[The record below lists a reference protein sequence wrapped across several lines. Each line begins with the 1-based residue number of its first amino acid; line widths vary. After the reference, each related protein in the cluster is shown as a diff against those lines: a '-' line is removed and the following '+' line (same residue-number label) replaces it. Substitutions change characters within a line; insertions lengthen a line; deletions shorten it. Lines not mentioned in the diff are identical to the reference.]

1 MLLKQKP
8 EILKK
13 IVDLYIMSKR
23 SHISIFIF
31 SLGLAIVFGG
41 LDYATHSMLDLFLNK
56 GKFVAL
62 VIYTPLFIV
71 VTYTGFWMYIQEKT
85 IVKEKTHQLGGL

>member
-31 SLGLAIVFGG
+31 SLGLAIVLAC
-41 LDYATHSMLDLFLNK
+41 LDYTTHSMLDLFLNK

-62 VIYTPLFIV
+62 VIYTLLFMAVI
-71 VTYTGFWMYIQEKT
+71 YTGFWMYIQAKLFL
-85 IVKEKTHQLGGL
+85 KKNQ

>member
-1 MLLKQKP
+1 
-8 EILKK
+8 
-13 IVDLYIMSKR
+13 MSKR

-62 VIYTPLFIV
+62 VIYSLLFMA
-71 VTYTGFWMYIQEKT
+71 VTYTGVWMYIQAKLLLKKKPT
-85 IVKEKTHQLGGL
+85 N

>member
-62 VIYTPLFIV
+62 VIYTLLFMA
-71 VTYTGFWMYIQEKT
+71 VTYTGVWMYIQAKLLLKKKPT
-85 IVKEKTHQLGGL
+85 N

>member
-31 SLGLAIVFGG
+31 SLGLAIVLAG
-41 LDYATHSMLDLFLNK
+41 LDYATHSIFN
-56 GKFVAL
+56 
-62 VIYTPLFIV
+62 
-71 VTYTGFWMYIQEKT
+71 
-85 IVKEKTHQLGGL
+85 H

>member
-1 MLLKQKP
+1 
-8 EILKK
+8 
-13 IVDLYIMSKR
+13 MSKI

-31 SLGLAIVFGG
+31 SLGLAIVCGG

-62 VIYTPLFIV
+62 VIYTLLFMA
-71 VTYTGFWMYIQEKT
+71 VTYTGVWMYIQAKLLLKKNQQ
-85 IVKEKTHQLGGL
+85 IK

>member
-62 VIYTPLFIV
+62 VIYSLLFMA
-71 VTYTGFWMYIQEKT
+71 VTYTGVWMYIQAKLLLKKKPT
-85 IVKEKTHQLGGL
+85 N

>member
-13 IVDLYIMSKR
+13 IIDLYIMSKR

-31 SLGLAIVFGG
+31 SLGLAIVLAG
-41 LDYATHSMLDLFLNK
+41 LDYATHSMLDLFLHK
-56 GKFVAL
+56 GNIVAL
-62 VIYTPLFIV
+62 AIKTLLFMAI
-71 VTYTGFWMYIQEKT
+71 TYTGFWMYIQAKLFL
-85 IVKEKTHQLGGL
+85 KKNQ

>member
-1 MLLKQKP
+1 MLLKQKQ

-56 GKFVAL
+56 GNIVAL
-62 VIYTPLFIV
+62 VIYTLLFMA
-71 VTYTGFWMYIQEKT
+71 VTYTGVWMYIQAKLLLKKKPT
-85 IVKEKTHQLGGL
+85 N

>member
-62 VIYTPLFIV
+62 VIYTLFFMA
-71 VTYTGFWMYIQEKT
+71 VTYTGVWMYIQAKLLLKKKPT
-85 IVKEKTHQLGGL
+85 N

>member
-56 GKFVAL
+56 GNIVAL
-62 VIYTPLFIV
+62 AIKTLLFMAI
-71 VTYTGFWMYIQEKT
+71 TYTSFWMYIQAKLFL
-85 IVKEKTHQLGGL
+85 KKNQ

>member
-13 IVDLYIMSKR
+13 IVDLNIMSKR

-31 SLGLAIVFGG
+31 SLGLAIVCGG
-41 LDYATHSMLDLFLNK
+41 LDYATHSMLDLFLSK
-56 GKFVAL
+56 GNIVALITYTLLFVA
-62 VIYTPLFIV
+62 
-71 VTYTGFWMYIQEKT
+71 VTYTGVWMYIQAKLLLKKKPT
-85 IVKEKTHQLGGL
+85 N

>member
-62 VIYTPLFIV
+62 VIYTLLFMA
-71 VTYTGFWMYIQEKT
+71 VTYTSVWMYIQAKLLLKKKPT
-85 IVKEKTHQLGGL
+85 N

>member
-1 MLLKQKP
+1 MLLKQKL

-23 SHISIFIF
+23 SHISILIF

-41 LDYATHSMLDLFLNK
+41 LDHATHSMLDLFLNK
-56 GKFVAL
+56 GNIVAL
-62 VIYTPLFIV
+62 VIYTLLFMA
-71 VTYTGFWMYIQEKT
+71 VTYTGVWMYIQAKLLLKKNQQ
-85 IVKEKTHQLGGL
+85 IK